1 MHVCVCLFA
10 SMLYVHV
17 SLSRSRL
24 CHALCHPWACA
35 CVITSIP
42 PRICLDVTPCEI
54 HLCGVVV
61 LYIHLS
67 PLRAMLLCLS
77 CLLCFT
83 CLAFF
88 ASLHL
93 CMLGYMFTHESRCC
107 PYSNP
112 MELWTLDPNLQLF
125 S

>member
-35 CVITSIP
+35 CVITSVP
-42 PRICLDVTPCEI
+42 PRICLDVTTCEI
-54 HLCGVVV
+54 HLRGVSV
-61 LYIHLS
+61 LNSHLS
-67 PLRAMLLCLS
+67 PFYVMLIRLP
-77 CLLCFT
+77 CLLCTT

-88 ASLHL
+88 ASMHL
-93 CMLGYMFTHESRCC
+93 CMLAYMFMHEPVCH

-112 MELWTLDPNLQLF
+112 TELWTLDPNLNF
-125 S
+125 SS